1 MNRTIMKIETKG
13 IFEALPNCMSL
24 QEIIEYLDSRNYVE
38 RKAKEEYH
46 EMYEEGSIILNNKF
60 KIECESKD
68 RVQINYTEFERPSIL
83 LDDRI
88 VHQPSWLIVPTTYSN
103 DVWVRGTIVC
113 YFHQKEELA
122 SDPYLGEIKCKHSIK
137 RTYSGVVHCPYT
149 ELTTQRLES
158 MLTESIRNIKYIIDE
173 VRYDDVENTEKSK
186 NTIPII
192 IKD

>member
-1 MNRTIMKIETKG
+1 MKIETKG

-24 QEIIEYLDSRNYVE
+24 QEIIEYLDSRNYDE

-68 RVQINYTEFERPSIL
+68 RVQINYTEFERSSIL

-88 VHQPSWLIVPTTYSN
+88 VHQPSWLIVPSTTRN
-103 DVWVRGTIVC
+103 DVWVRGTVVC
-113 YFHQKEELA
+113 YFHQKDELV
-122 SDPYLGEIKCKHSIK
+122 SDPYLGQIKCKHSIK
-137 RTYSGVVHCPYT
+137 RSYTGVVRCPYT
-149 ELTTQRLES
+149 ELTPQRLES

-173 VRYDDVENTEKSK
+173 VRYDEVENTETSL
-186 NTIPII
+186 NNIPII
-192 IKD
+192 FKD

>member
-1 MNRTIMKIETKG
+1 MKIETKG

-24 QEIIEYLDSRNYVE
+24 QEIIEYLDSRNYDE

-68 RVQINYTEFERPSIL
+68 RVQINYTEFERSSIL

-88 VHQPSWLIVPTTYSN
+88 VHQPSWLIIPTTTRN
-103 DVWVRGTIVC
+103 DVLVSGTVVC
-113 YFHQKEELA
+113 YFHQKDELV
-122 SDPYLGEIKCKHSIK
+122 SDPYLGQIKCKHSIK
-137 RTYSGVVHCPYT
+137 RKYTGVVRCPYT
-149 ELTTQRLES
+149 ELTTDKLES

-173 VRYDDVENTEKSK
+173 VRYDDVDNTDNSK
-186 NTIPII
+186 NAIPII
-192 IKD
+192 LKD